1 MVHGQNKTNAKLKKW
16 LKKKIRQKG
25 IAGVR
30 FSTLQLW
37 GWKITVIN
45 ILIFS
50 FQLGLH
56 FVCLLCIPLCMFTGK
71 IFFVLI
77 SLLHCLPIWTSPS
90 PVSHTSFTLAAAR
103 SRALRPHLRYDN
115 QLISQRS
122 PFPRGSFVCKILTLI
137 WHVDIIKLM
146 KCNCNEQ
153 VRHSICSG
161 TPNEKDPSLLTC

>member
-1 MVHGQNKTNAKLKKW
+1 MCFHAYIYKRRRYSQF
-16 LKKKIRQKG
+16 I
-25 IAGVR
+25 
-30 FSTLQLW
+30 
-37 GWKITVIN
+37 VIN
-45 ILIFS
+45 ILIFC
-50 FQLGLH
+50 FQLGLQ
-56 FVCLLCIPLCMFTGK
+56 FVCLLCIPLRMFARK
-71 IFFVLI
+71 IFLI
-77 SLLHCLPIWTSPS
+77 SYTCCLPIWTCPS
-90 PVSHTSFTLAAAR
+90 PVSCTSFTLAAVCN
-103 SRALRPHLRYDN
+103 RALQPHLRYDN